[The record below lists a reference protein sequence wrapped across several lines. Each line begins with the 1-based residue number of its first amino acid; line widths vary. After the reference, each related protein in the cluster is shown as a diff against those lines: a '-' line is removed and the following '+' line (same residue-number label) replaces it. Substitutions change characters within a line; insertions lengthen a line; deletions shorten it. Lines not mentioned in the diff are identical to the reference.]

1 MEGRKDKEIK
11 GKGRNE
17 MEREGKE
24 WILKQKEG

>member
-11 GKGRNE
+11 GKGRKE